1 MRHAPVRNDTP
12 APGSLT
18 RQAPAI
24 ESLRGKLESTQRIL
38 PPPPRQQTTGH
49 IPTILGTP
57 AASNNGPAHSAH
69 GASSSRV
76 PPAAAGLALG
86 AASTSVQAAAIEHLQ
101 EQLLE
106 AMARAR
112 VQEARAAEAEK
123 SVEQA
128 EEQLEAIV
136 RAQMTESEQLR
147 EQLRLTSEQLR
158 VAEARAIEAER
169 RSLAPAVIARP
180 SNMLHLAEP
189 ELTPRAS
196 KQGRANLILS
206 GLLASTLS
214 FGGAAYFM
222 FYAPLQK
229 QLVALEQQRVQDA
242 QAQANALTNV
252 KAQSAAE
259 QQGLEKQNAELRSQL
274 EAARAQ
280 APVANNPE
288 EGRRSSRSR
297 RASADADSAEET
309 PAGTRSAR
317 AIERRMRRSRAT
329 TQSDDQPEPAR
340 STRSSRDD
348 SDDPL
353 GGM

>member
-1 MRHAPVRNDTP
+1 M
-12 APGSLT
+12 
-18 RQAPAI
+18 
-24 ESLRGKLESTQRIL
+24 L
-38 PPPPRQQTTGH
+38 PP
-49 IPTILGTP
+49 
-57 AASNNGPAHSAH
+57 
-69 GASSSRV
+69 
-76 PPAAAGLALG
+76 G

-136 RAQMTESEQLR
+136 RTHTAENEQLR
-147 EQLRLTSEQLR
+147 EQLRLASEQLR
-158 VAEARAIEAER
+158 VSEARAMEAER
-169 RSLAPAVIARP
+169 RSLVLERP

-189 ELTPRAS
+189 ELTPRAH

-229 QLVALEQQRVQDA
+229 QLVVLEQQRVQDA
-242 QAQANALTNV
+242 QAQANALTNL
-252 KAQSAAE
+252 KAQSNAE
-259 QQGLEKQNAELRSQL
+259 RQGLEAQNAELRAQL
-274 EAARAQ
+274 EAARSEA
-280 APVANNPE
+280 AAAANPE
-288 EGRRSSRSR
+288 EGRRSRARRS
-297 RASADADSAEET
+297 STDADAEET

-317 AIERRMRRSRAT
+317 AIERRMRRSRSAA
-329 TQSDDQPEPAR
+329 PESEDAPAPSR
-340 STRSSRDD
+340 SRSSSRDD